1 MGWIPGDACVGHF
14 HRWGQIALRGGC
26 SDCHCHR
33 AEQDREGGTSWLP
46 PLDGE
51 EESLPVDRSGMASE
65 RPSLRRNF
73 GVVEDECGEKT
84 N

>member
-1 MGWIPGDACVGHF
+1 MLVIFIDG
-14 HRWGQIALRGGC
+14 GQIALRGGC

-51 EESLPVDRSGMASE
+51 EESVPVDRSGMASE
-65 RPSLRRNF
+65 RSSLRRNF
-73 GVVEDECGEKT
+73 GVVEDACEEKT
-84 N
+84 D